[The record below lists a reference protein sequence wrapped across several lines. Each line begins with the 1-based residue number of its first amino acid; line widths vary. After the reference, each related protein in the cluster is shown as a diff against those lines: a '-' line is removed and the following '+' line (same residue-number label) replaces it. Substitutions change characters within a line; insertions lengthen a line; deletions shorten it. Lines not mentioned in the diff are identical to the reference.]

1 MKNWLIGIILCF
13 LFFCIIYGL
22 MKVIS
27 YSYFHFNI
35 FLSLFIDFLVLVV
48 VIYVIEFLAKKIDQ
62 LNNYDE

>member
-22 MKVIS
+22 IKLMS
-27 YSYFHFNI
+27 YSYYHFNF
-35 FLSLFIDFLVLVV
+35 FLSLIIDFVVIVV
-48 VIYVIEFLAKKIDQ
+48 VVYVIEFLAKKIDQ